1 MGFEDSSSYSK
12 KLRISRELAHEFV
25 SVRQYLNIPA
35 NDQFDLSTTTNDQL
49 QTIVINRAIKWSFET
64 GLLKTLTDLCDNSRL
79 NGASIHVHIKT
90 ENWESM
96 VLLLDRVKRWGKL
109 DEWDLIEH
117 CLKTYIE
124 EVKRRRCLP

>member
-1 MGFEDSSSYSK
+1 MGFEESTYSK

-25 SVRQYLNIPA
+25 SVRQYLNAVPTP
-35 NDQFDLSTTTNDQL
+35 QLDLSKTTNEEL
-49 QTIVINRAIKWSFET
+49 QTLVINRAIEWSFKN
-64 GLLKTLTDLCDNSRL
+64 GLLKTLSDLCDNSRL
-79 NGASIHVHIKT
+79 NGANIHVRIKT

-96 VLLLDRVKRWGKL
+96 VLLLDKLKRWGKL